1 MSRLLAAIA
10 FLTRVPIRRPFTT
23 EDVGRAAVFF
33 PLVGARIGAAQLG
46 LWKLLDATLPPLLL
60 AVLVVSFSAWAT
72 RGLHLDGLAD
82 FFDGLG
88 GGRTREDV
96 LRIMRDSRIGAFG
109 AIALVLVL
117 FTKVAAIEGAA
128 LVLWQALV
136 LAPVFSRWSVVLLG
150 FMLPYAR
157 ESAAPSSHF
166 GKGELFGATVMLAAA
181 CFLAPRLAA
190 TMGVSVL
197 VVSLIVG
204 AIARRCIGG
213 VTGDVMGANIEIAEA
228 AALLVAS

>member
-33 PLVGARIGAAQLG
+33 PLVGAAIGAAQLG

-128 LVLWQALV
+128 PVLWQALV

-150 FMLPYAR
+150 SMLPYAR

-204 AIARRCIGG
+204 AIARRRIGG
-213 VTGDVMGANIEIAEA
+213 VTGDVMGANIEVAEA

>member
-33 PLVGARIGAAQLG
+33 PLVGAGIGAAQLG

-157 ESAAPSSHF
+157 ESAAPSSPLWQ
-166 GKGELFGATVMLAAA
+166 G
-181 CFLAPRLAA
+181 
-190 TMGVSVL
+190 
-197 VVSLIVG
+197 
-204 AIARRCIGG
+204 
-213 VTGDVMGANIEIAEA
+213 
-228 AALLVAS
+228 

>member
-33 PLVGARIGAAQLG
+33 PLVGAGIGAAQLG

-96 LRIMRDSRIGAFG
+96 LRIMRDSCIGAFG

-117 FTKVAAIEGAA
+117 FTKVAAIEG

-136 LAPVFSRWSVVLLG
+136 LAPVLSRWSVVLLG

-166 GKGELFGATVMLAAA
+166 GKGELFGATVMLAAG

-204 AIARRCIGG
+204 AIARRRLGG
-213 VTGDVMGANIEIAEA
+213 VTGDVMGANLELAEA
-228 AALLVAS
+228 AALLVAV

>member
-33 PLVGARIGAAQLG
+33 PLVGAGIGAAQLG

-157 ESAAPSSHF
+157 ESAAPSPHF

-204 AIARRCIGG
+204 AIARRRIGG

>member
-1 MSRLLAAIA
+1 
-10 FLTRVPIRRPFTT
+10 
-23 EDVGRAAVFF
+23 
-33 PLVGARIGAAQLG
+33 
-46 LWKLLDATLPPLLL
+46 
-60 AVLVVSFSAWAT
+60 
-72 RGLHLDGLAD
+72 
-82 FFDGLG
+82 
-88 GGRTREDV
+88 
-96 LRIMRDSRIGAFG
+96 MRDSRIGAFG

-166 GKGELFGATVMLAAA
+166 GKGELFGATVMLAAG

-204 AIARRCIGG
+204 AIARRRIGG

>member
-33 PLVGARIGAAQLG
+33 PLVGAGIGAAQLG
-46 LWKLLDATLPPLLL
+46 LWKLLDTTLPPLPL

-96 LRIMRDSRIGAFG
+96 LRIMRDSCIGAFG

-117 FTKVAAIEGAA
+117 FTKVAAIEW

-136 LAPVFSRWSVVLLG
+136 LAPVLSRWSVVLLG

-166 GKGELFGATVMLAAA
+166 GKGELFGATVMLAAG

-197 VVSLIVG
+197 IVSLIVG
-204 AIARRCIGG
+204 AIARRRLGG
-213 VTGDVMGANIEIAEA
+213 VTGDVMGANLELAEA
-228 AALLVAS
+228 AALLVAV